1 VVAIMSS
8 DSTKDL
14 IRESLR
20 EHAAE
25 VQSDLDFA
33 SAARTQAG
41 RRRRSR
47 FALLVAGGLAVIVVA
62 VAVTWTSDR
71 QPLGVSGPTPTNER
85 PFKGVDIHDW
95 RYESYRGVELRVP
108 PSWGWGATPPS
119 RNRQCGPFFDER
131 AQAFHNSIFDVG
143 YVARPDAAAWWQLCV
158 NPPVAPHTPY
168 VWFDSPEAV
177 GNDRVASTAKL
188 SILRTTV
195 DVSGVRITVA
205 DNNFGEREA
214 IVGTIQPA
222 GIDGNGCPTTF
233 PTGLYGR
240 ALLGRTRI
248 QPLASI
254 GVAQNAS
261 VCLYQRMD
269 KTLERPIVVA
279 SALLSAR
286 QARSTQLALASTPA
300 LKSVPLAGCFGSTVV
315 LRFHGEHR
323 DTVVEAQMCSG
334 YISDGGGTRQMT
346 VANTRPWLA
355 GAVRSSL
362 IGNDDSGVIRHFN
375 R

>member
-1 VVAIMSS
+1 
-8 DSTKDL
+8 
-14 IRESLR
+14 
-20 EHAAE
+20 
-25 VQSDLDFA
+25 
-33 SAARTQAG
+33 
-41 RRRRSR
+41 
-47 FALLVAGGLAVIVVA
+47 
-62 VAVTWTSDR
+62 
-71 QPLGVSGPTPTNER
+71 
-85 PFKGVDIHDW
+85 
-95 RYESYRGVELRVP
+95 
-108 PSWGWGATPPS
+108 
-119 RNRQCGPFFDER
+119 
-131 AQAFHNSIFDVG
+131 
-143 YVARPDAAAWWQLCV
+143 V

-240 ALLGRTRI
+240 ALLGRNRV
-248 QPLASI
+248 QPGSPFASI
-254 GVAQNAS
+254 GVAQSAS
-261 VCLYQRMD
+261 VCLYQRMG
-269 KTLERPIVVA
+269 KTLERPMVVA
-279 SALLSAR
+279 SSILSAR
-286 QARSTQLALASTPA
+286 QARSAQLALASTPTVTA
-300 LKSVPLAGCFGSTVV
+300 VPLAGCFGSTVV
-315 LRFHGEHR
+315 MRFRGEHR
-323 DTVVEAQMCSG
+323 DAMVEVQMCSG
-334 YISDGGGTRQMT
+334 YISAGEDTHMMT

-362 IGNDDSGVIRHFN
+362 IGNDDRGVIGHFN